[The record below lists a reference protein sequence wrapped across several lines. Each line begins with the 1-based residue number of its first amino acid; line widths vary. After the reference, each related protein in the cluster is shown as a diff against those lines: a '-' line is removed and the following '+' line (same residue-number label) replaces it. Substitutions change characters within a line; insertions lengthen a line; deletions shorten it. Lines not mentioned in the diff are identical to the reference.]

1 MDKKEVQVGRLEADL
16 IEKVDNYTALTND
29 SRINFIRTLLTDF
42 FKHKIV
48 TKEFIVPERPFYF
61 NMNVLLEEGS
71 VEATTIKPST
81 DFDNYY
87 TVKKIP
93 NNLDSFSSKY
103 KSYCYNEV
111 PMIHKGIFIY
121 YFFLAEANPVPLV
134 FDYNSTDYA
143 EELTISVI
151 KISDLNFLI
160 ETEEDVVTVENVL
173 KSAKDNIESYN
184 EYGASTN
191 NFNFMASI
199 SKVIE
204 DFKGRKIIE
213 LMANYNVEFE
223 GIGLESDL
231 DYISIKRSNPTEEL
245 LSSNIA
251 KDKKIKELE
260 ENYLEPLKKLVEEID
275 RIENLKKTP
284 EGMEKLWNEVIQEQ
298 KKS

>member
-29 SRINFIRTLLTDF
+29 SRINFIRTLLTEF
-42 FKHKIV
+42 FRHKVV

-81 DFDNYY
+81 DFNNYY

-93 NNLDSFSSKY
+93 NNLDSFSSKN
-103 KSYCYNEV
+103 KTYCYNEV
-111 PMIHKGIFIY
+111 PVIHKGIFIY
-121 YFFLAEANPVPLV
+121 YFFSAEANPVPLV

-160 ETEEDVVTVENVL
+160 ESEEDVETIETIVKDVEANV
-173 KSAKDNIESYN
+173 EFYN
-184 EYGASTN
+184 SEGASANTID
-191 NFNFMASI
+191 FMASI

-204 DFKGRKIIE
+204 DFKGRRIID
-213 LMANYNVEFE
+213 LIVKYNVNE
-223 GIGLESDL
+223 LDL
-231 DYISIKRSNPTEEL
+231 DSETISEIANSEIATITNPNSIENL
-245 LSSNIA
+245 L
-251 KDKKIKELE
+251 KDKNELY
-260 ENYLEPLKKLVEEID
+260 NLKKKLNSIVEEIEN
-275 RIENLKKTP
+275 IERNRP
-284 EGMEKLWNEVIQEQ
+284 SWEEFSEMELSEEEKEDLFN
-298 KKS
+298 